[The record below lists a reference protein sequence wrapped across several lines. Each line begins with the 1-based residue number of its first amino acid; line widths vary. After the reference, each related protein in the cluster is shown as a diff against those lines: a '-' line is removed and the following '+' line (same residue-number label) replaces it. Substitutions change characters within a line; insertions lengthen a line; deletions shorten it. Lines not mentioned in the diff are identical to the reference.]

1 MIKRRLNVIFGIII
15 AIFAAIWYLGSKN
28 MPLFYSDSI
37 VILCGMG
44 IVGALFILNR
54 LIIFRKKM
62 DLATTHI
69 LENNFQTGISMDGDD
84 EISFLAKRFNAALD
98 RINEYDRLREQR
110 IDYLNRM
117 ITILN
122 RNIQNGVMILD
133 VVSSKIKINKAAQ
146 DIFGVNQDELSI
158 DSVVKLEANDQ
169 FNKMYQEII
178 GRRANTIAADLE
190 LFLPILK
197 AKASVNLKMF
207 AIKDKEEKLNS
218 ILCIFR
224 AA

>member
-1 MIKRRLNVIFGIII
+1 MKRKLNIIFGIII
-15 AIFAAIWYLGSKN
+15 AVFAEIWYLGTNN
-28 MPLFYSDSI
+28 MPPFYSDSI

-44 IVGALFILNR
+44 IVGALFVLNR
-54 LIIFRKKM
+54 FIIFRKKM
-62 DLATTHI
+62 DLAIAHI
-69 LENNFQTGISMDGDD
+69 LENNFRTGISMDGDD

-133 VVSSKIKINKAAQ
+133 MVSSKIKINKAAQ

-197 AKASVNLKMF
+197 AKAAVSLKMF

-224 AA
+224 VV